1 MQFVIICDLA
11 PVRTH
16 RGDEFLILFEVD
28 DLNSRRRSRRFD
40 GDYITHQNDGF
51 FLIVCKNDVERL
63 GFVQNRDRRGRVGER
78 RSELFAVGFRLIR
91 HRRDAHALSVF
102 ENEDDIVAVS
112 IFVDDHKSDRVLI
125 FIKSE
130 SSRDVFAER
139 DAFIG
144 SKSAAFAL

>member
-40 GDYITHQNDGF
+40 GDYITRQNDGF

-78 RSELFAVGFRLIR
+78 RSELFAVGFRLI
-91 HRRDAHALSVF
+91 
-102 ENEDDIVAVS
+102 
-112 IFVDDHKSDRVLI
+112 
-125 FIKSE
+125 
-130 SSRDVFAER
+130 
-139 DAFIG
+139 
-144 SKSAAFAL
+144 